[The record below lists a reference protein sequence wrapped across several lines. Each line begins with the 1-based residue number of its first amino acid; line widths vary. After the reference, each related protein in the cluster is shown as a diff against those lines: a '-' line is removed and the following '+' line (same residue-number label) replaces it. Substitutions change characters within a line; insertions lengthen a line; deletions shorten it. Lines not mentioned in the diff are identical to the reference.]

1 MLRVPETLCPAMWST
16 QAILPQ
22 VIKIKLMTYRIA
34 PSILSA
40 DFARLGEE
48 VKNVI
53 AAGATGFT
61 LT

>member
-1 MLRVPETLCPAMWST
+1 MST
-16 QAILPQ
+16 
-22 VIKIKLMTYRIA
+22 TYRFA

-53 AAGATGFT
+53 AAGCTIMCTSIGTGVPSARRWMCWT
-61 LT
+61 G